1 MEIAVLALGC
11 FWGPE
16 IKFSKIDGI
25 IKTEV
30 GYCGGN
36 SSITTYKEVCTGNT
50 NHAEVV
56 KLDFDEK
63 IITYEKILK
72 IFFQIHDPTTLNSQ
86 GPDFG
91 TQYRS
96 EIFYLNDN
104 QKMIAEKVLNE
115 VNERLSGKVVT
126 KISLLKNYCPA
137 EEYHQK
143 YLESL
148 HIPGA
153 IFFDIDE
160 NSRKDTALPHMLV
173 DQMSWDK
180 IVSNMG
186 IKKNDEI
193 VIYDNSDVISSCRG
207 WFNFIYY
214 GHDPK
219 LINVLNGGLRK
230 WLKEKKKVTDEISNI
245 DKSDYKGSER
255 KDLVKS
261 KQAIDQNIDEKIFT
275 LIDARSRER
284 FEGKIPEPRKGL
296 RSGCIKNSFCIPFND
311 CLNDDKT
318 FKNKDQLKK
327 IFKTSI
333 ENLEQKKIVF
343 SCGSGVTACV
353 LALAYSLINDK
364 YLPCI
369 YDGSWAEYGLI

>member
-36 SSITTYKEVCTGNT
+36 TQTTTYKEVCSGTT

-72 IFFQIHDPTTLNSQ
+72 TFFQIHDPTTLNSQ

-96 EIFYLNDN
+96 EIFYLNDI
-104 QKMIAEKVLNE
+104 QKIIAEKVLNE

-143 YLESL
+143 YLEK
-148 HIPGA
+148 
-153 IFFDIDE
+153 
-160 NSRKDTALPHMLV
+160 R
-173 DQMSWDK
+173 
-180 IVSNMG
+180 
-186 IKKNDEI
+186 
-193 VIYDNSDVISSCRG
+193 
-207 WFNFIYY
+207 
-214 GHDPK
+214 
-219 LINVLNGGLRK
+219 
-230 WLKEKKKVTDEISNI
+230 
-245 DKSDYKGSER
+245 
-255 KDLVKS
+255 
-261 KQAIDQNIDEKIFT
+261 
-275 LIDARSRER
+275 
-284 FEGKIPEPRKGL
+284 
-296 RSGCIKNSFCIPFND
+296 
-311 CLNDDKT
+311 
-318 FKNKDQLKK
+318 
-327 IFKTSI
+327 
-333 ENLEQKKIVF
+333 
-343 SCGSGVTACV
+343 
-353 LALAYSLINDK
+353 
-364 YLPCI
+364 
-369 YDGSWAEYGLI
+369 

>member
-36 SSITTYKEVCTGNT
+36 SPSTTYKEVCTGRT

-104 QKMIAEKVLNE
+104 QKKTAEKILKDT
-115 VNERLSGKVVT
+115 NERLSGKVVT
-126 KISLLKNYCPA
+126 KISLIKNYCPA

-143 YLESL
+143 YLEK
-148 HIPGA
+148 
-153 IFFDIDE
+153 
-160 NSRKDTALPHMLV
+160 R
-173 DQMSWDK
+173 
-180 IVSNMG
+180 
-186 IKKNDEI
+186 
-193 VIYDNSDVISSCRG
+193 
-207 WFNFIYY
+207 
-214 GHDPK
+214 
-219 LINVLNGGLRK
+219 
-230 WLKEKKKVTDEISNI
+230 
-245 DKSDYKGSER
+245 
-255 KDLVKS
+255 
-261 KQAIDQNIDEKIFT
+261 
-275 LIDARSRER
+275 
-284 FEGKIPEPRKGL
+284 
-296 RSGCIKNSFCIPFND
+296 
-311 CLNDDKT
+311 
-318 FKNKDQLKK
+318 
-327 IFKTSI
+327 
-333 ENLEQKKIVF
+333 
-343 SCGSGVTACV
+343 
-353 LALAYSLINDK
+353 
-364 YLPCI
+364 
-369 YDGSWAEYGLI
+369 

>member
-63 IITYEKILK
+63 IISYEKILK

-104 QKMIAEKVLNE
+104 QKIIAEKVLKD

-126 KISLLKNYCPA
+126 KISLLMR
-137 EEYHQK
+137 
-143 YLESL
+143 SL
-148 HIPGA
+148 
-153 IFFDIDE
+153 
-160 NSRKDTALPHMLV
+160 
-173 DQMSWDK
+173 
-180 IVSNMG
+180 
-186 IKKNDEI
+186 
-193 VIYDNSDVISSCRG
+193 
-207 WFNFIYY
+207 
-214 GHDPK
+214 
-219 LINVLNGGLRK
+219 
-230 WLKEKKKVTDEISNI
+230 
-245 DKSDYKGSER
+245 
-255 KDLVKS
+255 
-261 KQAIDQNIDEKIFT
+261 
-275 LIDARSRER
+275 
-284 FEGKIPEPRKGL
+284 
-296 RSGCIKNSFCIPFND
+296 
-311 CLNDDKT
+311 T
-318 FKNKDQLKK
+318 F
-327 IFKTSI
+327 SA
-333 ENLEQKKIVF
+333 IVF
-343 SCGSGVTACV
+343 
-353 LALAYSLINDK
+353 
-364 YLPCI
+364 
-369 YDGSWAEYGLI
+369 

>member
-63 IITYEKILK
+63 IISYEKILK
-72 IFFQIHDPTTLNSQ
+72 TFFQIHDPTTLNSQ

-115 VNERLSGKVVT
+115 VNERLSGNVVT

-143 YLESL
+143 YLEK
-148 HIPGA
+148 
-153 IFFDIDE
+153 
-160 NSRKDTALPHMLV
+160 R
-173 DQMSWDK
+173 
-180 IVSNMG
+180 
-186 IKKNDEI
+186 
-193 VIYDNSDVISSCRG
+193 
-207 WFNFIYY
+207 
-214 GHDPK
+214 
-219 LINVLNGGLRK
+219 
-230 WLKEKKKVTDEISNI
+230 
-245 DKSDYKGSER
+245 
-255 KDLVKS
+255 
-261 KQAIDQNIDEKIFT
+261 
-275 LIDARSRER
+275 
-284 FEGKIPEPRKGL
+284 
-296 RSGCIKNSFCIPFND
+296 
-311 CLNDDKT
+311 
-318 FKNKDQLKK
+318 
-327 IFKTSI
+327 
-333 ENLEQKKIVF
+333 
-343 SCGSGVTACV
+343 
-353 LALAYSLINDK
+353 
-364 YLPCI
+364 
-369 YDGSWAEYGLI
+369 